1 MATYIALNIV
11 VLAIVTLAL
20 CIRVKKPSRAW
31 VVTFLSL
38 LLLTFV
44 FDNIMIAL
52 GMFTYAPDKILG
64 IQLLLAPVEDF
75 MYPLLACILLPVLW
89 NAFDKEPTR

>member
-1 MATYIALNIV
+1 MATYLALNIV
-11 VLAIVTLAL
+11 VLAIVMLAL
-20 CIRVKKPSRAW
+20 RIRAKKPSRAW
-31 VVTFLSL
+31 VVAFLSL

-75 MYPLLACILLPVLW
+75 MYPMLACILLPALW